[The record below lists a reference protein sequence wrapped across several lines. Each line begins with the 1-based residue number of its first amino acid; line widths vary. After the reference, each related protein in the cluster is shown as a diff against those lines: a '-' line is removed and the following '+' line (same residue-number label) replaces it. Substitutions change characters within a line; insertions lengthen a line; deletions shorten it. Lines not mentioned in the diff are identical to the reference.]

1 MSARTVQ
8 FETERLRPLKRFFSD
23 KPLMRFKAEDL
34 QAYQQARL
42 KEGISGRTVNME
54 IGVLRR
60 LFQTA
65 AAKPDWLVAHCT
77 AVLAASTTCRSV
89 ELRHLRWKDVDLFGQ
104 VVHVRRSKT
113 PAGHRTNSAERRCA
127 GGPGAAARAGRVQG
141 RP

>member
-1 MSARTVQ
+1 MAYSGRI
-8 FETERLRPLKRFFSD
+8 LKRA
-23 KPLMRFKAEDL
+23 KRWNLMAEDVRML
-34 QAYQQARL
+34 PENNADPVAR
-42 KEGISGRTVNME
+42 
-54 IGVLRR
+54 VLTAEEKRR